1 MSHVVSVKEH
11 KTPTFSSTAEEDT
24 ATRYF
29 IVELLNSNYGPQ
41 TAVRAVMD
49 YYGIRAGTWYMY
61 GAEVA
66 SGCRAKTIG
75 PATAIDGS
83 KTLYSLQVQYSS
95 TQPDE
100 EETPEDPLDLAT
112 QWGPAGTRTIQ
123 KTVYKDKRGK
133 PFVNSVGDPLNDGV
147 SIDQN
152 VSWIKARQN
161 VISTDFDRLAKYT
174 NAWNANAYLG
184 QPKRTVK
191 ISSMEYSEKKWKGDA
206 FYFEFSAEFEFYPEE
221 QFIELPNLGWRAN
234 FFNDVGDIGGGQEV
248 GDIELSVIHDGA
260 SAATSSGSQLSEN
273 LGTPITSP
281 ALLQVD
287 NGFLAH
293 RDFLMLDEAP
303 QHDNTILKFDIKRT
317 EAFEDLDF

>member
-1 MSHVVSVKEH
+1 MSVVSVNEH
-11 KTPTFSSTAEEDT
+11 KTPTFSSTADEDT

-29 IVELLNSNYGPQ
+29 IVKLTSSSYGPR
-41 TAVRAVMD
+41 TALQAVMNA
-49 YYGIRAGTWYMY
+49 YGIRVGTWYAY
-61 GAEVA
+61 GSEVA
-66 SGCRAKTIG
+66 PGCRAKTIG
-75 PATAIDGS
+75 PATAVDGS
-83 KTLYSLQVQYSS
+83 KTLYTLQVQYSS

-100 EETPEDPLDLAT
+100 DETPEDPLDLAT

-123 KTVYKDKRGK
+123 KTVYKDKNGR
-133 PFVNSVGDPLNDGV
+133 PFVNSVGDALNDGV

-152 VSWIKARQN
+152 VSWIKARRN
-161 VISTDFDRLAKYT
+161 VLDTDFERLAKYT

-206 FYFEFSAEFEFYPEE
+206 HYFEHTAEFEFYDEE

-234 FFNDVGDIGGGQEV
+234 FSNDVGVLAMGEQL
-248 GDIELSVIHDGA
+248 GDIILSVIHDGA
-260 SAATSSGSQLSEN
+260 SAATSSGSMLSEN

-287 NGFLAH
+287 NGFLAS
-293 RDFLMLDEAP
+293 RDFLMLDEDP
-303 QHDNTILKFDIKRT
+303 QHENTILKFDVKRT
-317 EAFEDLDF
+317 EAFEELDF